1 MLQNIIV
8 LLIET
13 SAKIYSPIIRKLK
26 IFIQNLND
34 FLNNTKLISPVSTF
48 SFSLK
53 FIIAISVVHVIISN
67 DY

>member
-26 IFIQNLND
+26 IFIQNLNH

-48 SFSLK
+48 SLSLK
-53 FIIAISVVHVIISN
+53 FIIAINVVHVIISN